1 MEQESPQKWIC
12 VGDVLQL
19 FDAKDMKNNQ
29 DTWKYSKN
37 SVDK

>member
-19 FDAKDMKNNQ
+19 FDAKDMNNQ